1 MDEADKL
8 LNMDFEKQI
17 NDIIAL
23 IPKERTTSLY
33 SATLTSKV
41 NKLQRVSLKAPVKI
55 ELAHKYQTVAKLD
68 QHYIFI
74 PAKHK
79 DCYLVYLLY
88 KMKKHITI
96 VYVKTCL
103 TVVRLTMLLKD
114 LNFKVTCLHGEL
126 TQASR

>member
-1 MDEADKL
+1 M
-8 LNMDFEKQI
+8 
-17 NDIIAL
+17 
-23 IPKERTTSLY
+23 
-33 SATLTSKV
+33 
-41 NKLQRVSLKAPVKI
+41 KI

-88 KMKKHITI
+88 SMKKLITI

-103 TVVRLTMLLKD
+103 TAVRLAMLLKD
-114 LNFKVTCLHGEL
+114 LNFKVTCLHGDL